1 LTALIC
7 CFDAQEDLKV
17 EYYLWQL
24 YHIDHDAKQKR
35 TEMGGEVAD
44 ADRLAQAHASAEAKV
59 LPL

>member
-1 LTALIC
+1 
-7 CFDAQEDLKV
+7 V